1 MQCPAPA
8 VMQAPL
14 QSHMIATSCGEL
26 PQGVQRL
33 RLGHRNEVVAPTRA
47 RQPDAS
53 SSTHDMSGLVAERD
67 CRMLQQQDVEKKLKQ
82 HRKELWD
89 AKKKVD
95 RQIKDILK
103 TKENILDEADKWKK
117 QLEVY
122 GKAEVSTMGVL
133 QDRLLDGNIQTSEQ
147 ISVLKATLNM
157 KMREGR
163 AEIQRELGVMPKGA
177 AEEQRSAEELEAEIQ
192 RWQEL
197 HKKQKNQE
205 NTAIAPVTPAKSDAA
220 TSARPAEVAPPAAA
234 ATENVVSSAP
244 PKAAVKGKG
253 KGKPA
258 VPKPP
263 PPGGK
268 GGGPAGAAAPAPVR
282 TRQTKLVTLGWT
294 LKKSSGDA
302 PHVPD
307 CAVSNKLSELVTSFG
322 FIPGGEKPAPSIA
335 VESPTPSRHDS
346 SQVSAS
352 SNGAAPA
359 PVERQLQ
366 ETVFKSVEVQEMP
379 EKILEY
385 WFKKQEVAVKIQQR
399 EGASTENSEAC
410 NRALLD
416 QKCLQMIGI
425 VIQRYKM
432 SHKGESEKEAAISIK
447 RGVLSC
453 DLQIITQ
460 ELMALLRIVIQKHAA
475 SGSPVLKYVEA
486 KGDAALD
493 QLECADYH
501 RFVYELLKV
510 PQVDERFECM
520 LFESEFDRIY
530 ERCEKIQ
537 QIRLALS
544 ILNQKRPLFC
554 KFFCTAHRL
563 GQALNRDCK
572 APQASRGF
580 QLASLEKFAQ
590 TKTTRSPKH
599 NLLHVVLAL
608 MQPSDVSGLVCSAE
622 EMRVLKEAKSSKIG
636 LVYAEIVLLKS
647 SFDAARDVCE
657 KGSYTRNG
665 AAPVKMERRR
675 KTRDPSSQEAERF
688 DDDDTFHEHMKQ
700 FVDRYEEQV
709 KLISG
714 HCGEALRA
722 YEDLAIFFDD
732 VASVYPPPRK
742 DNDPKSDLIAI
753 LHDLIEQL
761 SVVNREVN
769 QDKLREL
776 MAPDIEQGCM

>member
-1 MQCPAPA
+1 MQCAAPA

-14 QSHMIATSCGEL
+14 QHPPMIATSVGEH
-26 PQGVQRL
+26 PAGVQRL
-33 RLGHRNEVVAPTRA
+33 RLGPRTEVVAPTRA
-47 RQPDAS
+47 RQPEAS

-67 CRMLQQQDVEKKLKQ
+67 CWMLQQQDVEKKLKQ
-82 HRKELWD
+82 QRKEQF
-89 AKKKVD
+89 AAAKKVD
-95 RQIKDILK
+95 RQVRETLK
-103 TKENILDEADKWKK
+103 AKENILDEAVEWNK

-122 GKAEVSTMGVL
+122 REEELRATRVL
-133 QDRLLDGNIQTSEQ
+133 QDRLLLGNIQTSEQ
-147 ISVLKATLNM
+147 TSVLKATLNM

-163 AEIQRELGVMPKGA
+163 AEFQREPGVMPKGA
-177 AEEQRSAEELEAEIQ
+177 AEEHRSAEELEAELQ

-197 HKKQKNQE
+197 HKKQTNQE
-205 NTAIAPVTPAKSDAA
+205 SAAMAPVTPVKADAA
-220 TSARPAEVAPPAAA
+220 TSARPAEVAPPEAAA
-234 ATENVVSSAP
+234 AENVISSAP

-268 GGGPAGAAAPAPVR
+268 GGGPAGAAARAPVR

-302 PHVPD
+302 SHVPD

-322 FIPGGEKPAPSIA
+322 FIPGGEKPAPSTEMA
-335 VESPTPSRHDS
+335 TPSQHDS

-359 PVERQLQ
+359 PVERRLQ

-379 EKILEY
+379 EKVLEY
-385 WFKKQEVAVKIQQR
+385 LFKKQEVAVKIQKK
-399 EGASTENSEAC
+399 EGDSAENNEAC

-460 ELMALLRIVIQKHAA
+460 ELMALLRLVIQKHAA
-475 SGSPVLKYVEA
+475 SGSPILKHVEA

-493 QLECADYH
+493 QLEFADYH

-537 QIRLALS
+537 QIRLGLS

-554 KFFCTAHRL
+554 KFFSTAHRL

-580 QLASLEKFAQ
+580 QLSSLEKFAQ

-599 NLLHVVLAL
+599 TLLHVVVAL
-608 MQPSDVSGLVCSAE
+608 MQPGDVSGLVCSAE
-622 EMRVLKEAKSSKIG
+622 DMRVLKEAKSSKIG
-636 LVYAEIVLLKS
+636 LVHAEIVLLRT
-647 SFDAARDVCE
+647 SFDAVRDVCE

-675 KTRDPSSQEAERF
+675 KTRAPSSQEAEAF

-700 FVDRYEEQV
+700 FVGMYEEQV

-714 HCGEALRA
+714 QCGEALRA

-732 VASVYPPPRK
+732 VAAVYPPPRK

-753 LHDLIEQL
+753 LHNLVEQI
-761 SVVNREVN
+761 SVLNREVN
-769 QDKLREL
+769 QDNLRDL